1 MTTYTT
7 RIDTVYGVSF
17 LALAPEHPLV
27 TSITTPAQSKA
38 VTEYVDK
45 QQQKQIYK
53 EQTLQKTN
61 HEFEVDHTQFIH
73 FLEKRYQS
81 G

>member
-7 RIDTVYGVSF
+7 RIVTVYGVSF

-38 VTEYVDK
+38 VTEYVAQAAAKTDLQRTDLAKDK
-45 QQQKQIYK
+45 
-53 EQTLQKTN
+53 
-61 HEFEVDHTQFIH
+61 
-73 FLEKRYQS
+73 S
-81 G
+81 